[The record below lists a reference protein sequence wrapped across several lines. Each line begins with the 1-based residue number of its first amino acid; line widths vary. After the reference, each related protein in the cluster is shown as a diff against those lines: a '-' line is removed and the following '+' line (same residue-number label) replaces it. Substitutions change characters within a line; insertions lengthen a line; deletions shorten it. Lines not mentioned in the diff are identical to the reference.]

1 MINEGGKPEIRRKV
15 MIIGAGGI
23 GSYLVSFLNR
33 VGIYDITVYD
43 DDNVERKNLS
53 TQNLHLDA
61 IGEKKVESILLP
73 IDNGT
78 VQREAFPVLV
88 EKQLHGYELVVC
100 CADNLA
106 IRRLVYRQGFG
117 ADCENKWLDL
127 RSQGRN
133 GAVIS
138 YLTDEKLMTTL
149 LAGPEGSFS
158 CQGEN
163 WDGSP
168 EGINLTH
175 IAIAGMASQWI
186 QRWFEGGE
194 ENVADKMVVNI

>member
-1 MINEGGKPEIRRKV
+1 MNNEGGKPEIRRKV

-33 VGIYDITVYD
+33 VGIYDITVFD
-43 DDNVERKNLS
+43 DDNVERKNLP
-53 TQNLHLDA
+53 TQNFHLGA
-61 IGEKKVESILLP
+61 IGEKKVDSILLAHE
-73 IDNGT
+73 NT
-78 VQREAFPVLV
+78 VQTEPFPVLV
-88 EKQLHGYELVVC
+88 EKQLHGYDLVIC
-100 CADNLA
+100 CADNLG

-117 ADCENKWLDL
+117 ADCQNKWLDL

-133 GAVIS
+133 GAIIS
-138 YLTDEKLMTTL
+138 YMTDEKLMTTL

-158 CQGEN
+158 CQGED

>member
-1 MINEGGKPEIRRKV
+1 MNNEGGKPEIRRKV

-33 VGIYDITVYD
+33 VGIYDITVFD
-43 DDNVERKNLS
+43 DDNVERKNLP
-53 TQNLHLDA
+53 TQNFHLGA
-61 IGEKKVESILLP
+61 IGEKKVASILLAHE
-73 IDNGT
+73 NT
-78 VQREAFPVLV
+78 VQTDPFPVLV
-88 EKQLHGYELVVC
+88 EKQLHGYDLVIC
-100 CADNLA
+100 CADNLG

-117 ADCENKWLDL
+117 AHCQNKWLDL

-133 GAVIS
+133 GAIIS
-138 YLTDEKLMTTL
+138 YMTDEKLMTTL

-158 CQGEN
+158 CQGED